1 MKPREPHFKITR
13 GIKNRLLAWAADRHE
28 EGFTEKEAA
37 YGTGVFH
44 VNEVVGLLERDGHR
58 FTRVSERADNGTTIR
73 YYFVRR

>member
-1 MKPREPHFKITR
+1 MKPREPHSKVTN
-13 GIKNRLLAWAADRHE
+13 GVKNHLLAWAADRHE

-37 YGTGVFH
+37 YYTGVFRAA
-44 VNEVVGLLERDGHR
+44 EVVGLLERDGHR